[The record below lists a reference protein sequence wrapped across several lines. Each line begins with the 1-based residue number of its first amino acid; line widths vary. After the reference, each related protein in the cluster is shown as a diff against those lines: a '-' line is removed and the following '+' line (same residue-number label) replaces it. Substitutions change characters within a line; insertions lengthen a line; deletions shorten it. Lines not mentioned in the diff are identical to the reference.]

1 MKHRH
6 RIASLFL
13 LAVPACVLPPTQA
26 EQATYQAIEPAHR
39 AYVEAD
45 TTLDAAAKQRRLDL
59 LESWRIRAGVA
70 K

>member
-13 LAVPACVLPPTQA
+13 LAVPACALPPSQA
-26 EQATYQAIEPAHR
+26 EQATYQAIAPAHR

-45 TTLDAAAKQRRLDL
+45 ATLDPAAKQRRVDL
-59 LESWRIRAGVA
+59 LEAWRIRAGVA